1 MDYYNYINQRQSSI
15 NGRQSSAPDFGT
27 TGGGGDTG
35 DGSRYS
41 GASLL
46 QGHCGAESLARF
58 TGSQRHIGAPRLDR
72 SAMENGR
79 ELAAAAGRLQ
89 DSVLGYGQAFAASS
103 GADAL
108 RYGIGVTHMAAAASA
123 TVNSHHHQQRAGG
136 ETITTSSSSSLSS
149 QPPQRLRY
157 MLPPP
162 GTVLSPPL
170 DDDDDDD
177 PAADADA
184 VADEAAEDNDDDDDD
199 GMTSHGDGR
208 SSADSAR
215 SSTSDS
221 RNVPAAEAAPGDV
234 HTQMKTDAKDS
245 STAVK
250 SDKSSVNTAA
260 TATGATSPQP
270 LIYPWMRRVHST
282 NNGMYQHPYRKRFFK
297 PYHIYFMISVM
308 IYDTAQYYRGRG
320 MWAIYTEC
328 AADHA
333 GW

>member
-41 GASLL
+41 CASLL

-123 TVNSHHHQQRAGG
+123 TVNSHHQQRAGG

-234 HTQMKTDAKDS
+234 HTQEMKTDAKDS